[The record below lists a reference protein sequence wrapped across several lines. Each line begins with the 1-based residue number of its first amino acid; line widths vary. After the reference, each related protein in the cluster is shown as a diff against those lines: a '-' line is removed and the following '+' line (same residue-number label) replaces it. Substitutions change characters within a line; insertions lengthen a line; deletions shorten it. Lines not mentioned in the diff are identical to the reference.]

1 MREKIDLGEKTN
13 ERLIRAS
20 SFERRRKV
28 FGESVK
34 RRSNVPAVARL
45 QGAGPPSAA
54 MSPAVGPSPAGERPP
69 EKGGG
74 RMHFARRAEA
84 AEGGSAE
91 AAAPAVD
98 LLDRLRAAE
107 ASSELL
113 RRAGDA
119 GADRAASATEEPKA
133 EEEEEEAEGE
143 AEAID
148 EAPLEWTPPLDYG
161 DDGGGPVSPGGGKAT
176 AAAEE
181 AAVAEAAPAVVAA
194 LKWPLEYVL
203 EYARYI
209 GFRLPKDAPLLW
221 IADSALGEGDSPEWE
236 QCLDPR
242 GGLYYEHKHTHT
254 TLSQHPVDY
263 HYQHFYLLL
272 RQQRALAAAALT
284 ARAAPRSPE
293 AKAVEAARDRA
304 EGLASRQQIPRS
316 FRVHRM
322 RLSVARSAPHGL
334 GLQVNGTNVVMGFA
348 SAAAAATGLQLG
360 DRIVKID
367 GTSLANGLL
376 LSEVLTP
383 KPTHAM
389 VIERW
394 VPEFEAD
401 ELAEAGLTPDDD
413 GRWPMQLPTP
423 LAAKQAA
430 AAKEATKA
438 AVKARVAAEAA
449 AREAAAPVPPPAAA
463 RSDAAPHRQRAAA
476 AAPAS
481 TDTPLPPRRATFGGA
496 AASESVEPPSSAAEP
511 LSRTKSSFGGLRRSR
526 SFSSASFGSGRLTKA
541 LSFSAKRLVGGGSRS
556 GSEMYAAADDDGA
569 PRPAVSCEGATRRR
583 LPFNSSPA
591 PPPPRARSF
600 MVRASPRR
608 TPQLGR
614 KSFTE

>member
-91 AAAPAVD
+91 EAAPAVD

-119 GADRAASATEEPKA
+119 GADRAASAAEEPKA
-133 EEEEEEAEGE
+133 EEEEEAEGE

-376 LSEVLTP
+376 LS
-383 KPTHAM
+383 
-389 VIERW
+389 
-394 VPEFEAD
+394 
-401 ELAEAGLTPDDD
+401 
-413 GRWPMQLPTP
+413 
-423 LAAKQAA
+423 
-430 AAKEATKA
+430 
-438 AVKARVAAEAA
+438 
-449 AREAAAPVPPPAAA
+449 
-463 RSDAAPHRQRAAA
+463 
-476 AAPAS
+476 
-481 TDTPLPPRRATFGGA
+481 
-496 AASESVEPPSSAAEP
+496 
-511 LSRTKSSFGGLRRSR
+511 KS
-526 SFSSASFGSGRLTKA
+526 
-541 LSFSAKRLVGGGSRS
+541 
-556 GSEMYAAADDDGA
+556 
-569 PRPAVSCEGATRRR
+569 
-583 LPFNSSPA
+583 
-591 PPPPRARSF
+591 
-600 MVRASPRR
+600 
-608 TPQLGR
+608 
-614 KSFTE
+614 

>member
-1 MREKIDLGEKTN
+1 
-13 ERLIRAS
+13 
-20 SFERRRKV
+20 
-28 FGESVK
+28 
-34 RRSNVPAVARL
+34 
-45 QGAGPPSAA
+45 
-54 MSPAVGPSPAGERPP
+54 
-69 EKGGG
+69 
-74 RMHFARRAEA
+74 MHFARRAE
-84 AEGGSAE
+84 GGSAE
-91 AAAPAVD
+91 EAVPAVD

-119 GADRAASATEEPKA
+119 GADQAASAVEEPKA
-133 EEEEEEAEGE
+133 EEEEEEEAEGE

-161 DDGGGPVSPGGGKAT
+161 DDGGGPVSPGGDKAT

-181 AAVAEAAPAVVAA
+181 AAVAEAAAAVVAA
-194 LKWPLEYVL
+194 LKWPLDYVL

-242 GGLYYEHKHTHT
+242 GGLYYEHKNTHT

-423 LAAKQAA
+423 LAAK
-430 AAKEATKA
+430 
-438 AVKARVAAEAA
+438 
-449 AREAAAPVPPPAAA
+449 
-463 RSDAAPHRQRAAA
+463 
-476 AAPAS
+476 
-481 TDTPLPPRRATFGGA
+481 GG
-496 AASESVEPPSSAAEP
+496 
-511 LSRTKSSFGGLRRSR
+511 RGG
-526 SFSSASFGSGRLTKA
+526 
-541 LSFSAKRLVGGGSRS
+541 
-556 GSEMYAAADDDGA
+556 
-569 PRPAVSCEGATRRR
+569 RRR
-583 LPFNSSPA
+583 
-591 PPPPRARSF
+591 
-600 MVRASPRR
+600 RR
-608 TPQLGR
+608 R
-614 KSFTE
+614 